1 MRKAALEKENRTMWI
16 RKISGGLVLLGICTG
31 ASAQG
36 YFEFGDIP
44 GVSEQPKVDINL
56 NEVLLGF
63 VLNGLRG
70 QNPEAAELLEG
81 LHGVRV
87 RVYETLRNSDRVG
100 DFIDDA
106 SGSLEAQGWQ
116 RIVYVQDEGSKVR
129 IYLQMTEEEVSGMT
143 VMVVDQKD
151 AIFMNIAGSI
161 DPEKLATLAAQ
172 VGASDALG
180 AMGGANFSFPGSSL
194 PAAQPAA
201 EAP

>member
-1 MRKAALEKENRTMWI
+1 MWI
-16 RKISGGLVLLGICTG
+16 RKISGGVVLLGICAG

-36 YFEFGDIP
+36 YFDFGEIP

-63 VLNGLRG
+63 VLNSVGA
-70 QNPEAAELLEG
+70 QNPEAADFLRG

-87 RVYETLRNSDRVG
+87 RVYETLRNSDQVG

-106 SGSLEAQGWQ
+106 SGTLEAQGWQ
-116 RIVYVQDEGSKVR
+116 RVVYVQDEGSKVR

-143 VMVVDQKD
+143 VMVVDQSD

-161 DPEKLATLAAQ
+161 EPDKLAALASHF
-172 VGASDALG
+172 GAGDALG
-180 AMGGANFSFPGSSL
+180 AMTGANFALPGAVAE
-194 PAAQPAA
+194 PASD
-201 EAP
+201 AP